1 MVLYAAECQGNTSLT
16 CSALLMKT
24 AQRTSPQGKAHTSF
38 LDESQKRTD
47 TAQAQAT
54 PITMGA
60 QDSLQ
65 AHSPFPSSC
74 SGLVDIRKLFFFL
87 EGKFIFMFKQNKVN
101 LVWGWWSEQC
111 RRSCVL
117 YCEPSSSSPAVRW
130 SLQEGQVL
138 TYFFLTALVKLFGRC
153 PANTSHGKV

>member
-1 MVLYAAECQGNTSLT
+1 MDPTKRITSEQALQDPYFQEDPLPTLEYVPFLLHGLCSNWMVLYAAECQGNTSLT

-101 LVWGWWSEQC
+101 LVWG
-111 RRSCVL
+111 
-117 YCEPSSSSPAVRW
+117 
-130 SLQEGQVL
+130 
-138 TYFFLTALVKLFGRC
+138 
-153 PANTSHGKV
+153 